1 MKKLLRLC
9 VAMALMLSFNTA
21 HADWISVYGAA
32 KLDSVNGTGSVF
44 ENLDPGM
51 AGGVEAGIELLGMD
65 LWGEAVWMADSQ
77 AMYSGNFGFDLTFG
91 SDLRVNVGLYT
102 GPIFFQMG
110 EAESES
116 VTLSSETNDILN
128 AARMANPEV
137 PTGADI
143 ESAYNTQFGAQ
154 SGEIESLA
162 IGWNLYRARL
172 QVEYQVLPFGYL
184 GLGGQFGQHLTLS
197 GDDMTNLGKEL
208 AIEELASS
216 DELKDLPADLK
227 AQFINQLKQDLG
239 VEETDSSDM
248 GGTNYNVGLYFKVE
262 I

>member
-9 VAMALMLSFNTA
+9 IATALMLSVNTA

-32 KLDSVNGTGSVF
+32 KLDSVNGTGNVF

-65 LWGEAVWMADSQ
+65 LWGEAVWMANSQ

-110 EAESES
+110 DPESES
-116 VTLSSETNDILN
+116 VTLSSETNTILDT
-128 AARMANPEV
+128 ARMANPDV
-137 PTGADI
+137 PTGAEI
-143 ESAYNTQFGAQ
+143 ESAYNMQFGAQ
-154 SGEIESLA
+154 AGEIESLA
-162 IGWNLYRARL
+162 FGWNLYRARL

-197 GDDMTNLGKEL
+197 GDDVTNLGKEM
-208 AIEELASS
+208 AVDELASS
-216 DELKDLPADLK
+216 DELKDLPDELK
-227 AQFINQLKQDLG
+227 TQFINQLKQDLG

-248 GGTNYNVGLYFKVE
+248 GGTNYNVGIYFKLE